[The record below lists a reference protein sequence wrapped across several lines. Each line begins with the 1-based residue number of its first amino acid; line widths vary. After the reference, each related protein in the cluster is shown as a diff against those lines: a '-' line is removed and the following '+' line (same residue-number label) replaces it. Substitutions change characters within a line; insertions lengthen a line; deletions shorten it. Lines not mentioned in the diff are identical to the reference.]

1 MNRVSSRYP
10 FLDRVL
16 RIAALAGMLLLFGG
30 CATTKAPV
38 EQIKFF
44 SQAFT
49 AVNTIGQPLL
59 DDLAIAERA
68 VNKRL
73 AEKRAQQDGGTGDCS
88 SSEAKWS
95 LSADGKQGFI
105 DGYCLGDATY
115 FSSLGDP
122 LSTAQL
128 RGGLRVIERYSEVL
142 TTLAEGRN
150 LDQALGE
157 VDALGQE
164 ISGLLALTGA
174 SVALAPALAAIK
186 PVLANVAKQA
196 NAEEARRLI
205 IEGTPRITELIGA
218 LRVAAPPMFNILIAG
233 PRRDLDNATDST
245 TAGAVIK
252 AIDLRRTAVSD
263 YVVLLG
269 RLQQAWDAT
278 AAAARN
284 PGGSRLTDL
293 VAQTARLRSDADAV
307 RKTLAALRA
316 GDSAK

>member
-1 MNRVSSRYP
+1 MNRVSSQYP
-10 FLDRVL
+10 FLDHVL
-16 RIAALAGMLLLFGG
+16 RVAALVGLLLLLGG
-30 CATTKAPV
+30 CATTMVPV

-44 SQAFT
+44 SQAFA

-59 DDLAIAERA
+59 DDLAIAERE
-68 VNKRL
+68 V
-73 AEKRAQQDGGTGDCS
+73 EKREAVARAKKPASTAECS

-95 LSADGKQGFI
+95 LAGDAKQGYI
-105 DGYCLGDATY
+105 EGYCLIDATY
-115 FSSLGDP
+115 FSTLGDP
-122 LSTAQL
+122 VATAQL
-128 RGGLRVIERYSEVL
+128 RGGLRIIERYAEVL

-157 VDALGQE
+157 VDALEQE
-164 ISGLLALTGA
+164 VSGLLALTGA
-174 SVALAPALAAIK
+174 KIVLKPVLTALQ

-205 IEGTPRITELIGA
+205 IDGTPKVTDLIGA
-218 LRVAAPPMFNILIAG
+218 LRKAAPEMFKVLIAG
-233 PRRDLDNATDST
+233 LRRDMEKEADEKTST
-245 TAGAVIK
+245 AAIK
-252 AIDLRRTAVSD
+252 AIELRRTAVSD

-269 RLQQAWDAT
+269 RLQEAWDAT

-284 PGGSRLTDL
+284 PGGSKLTDL

-316 GDSAK
+316 GG

>member
-1 MNRVSSRYP
+1 MNRVSSQYP

-16 RIAALAGMLLLFGG
+16 RVAALAGLLLLFGG

-68 VNKRL
+68 VNMRQ
-73 AEKRAQQDGGTGDCS
+73 AVSRAKKDDSTGECS
-88 SSEAKWS
+88 SSVARWTGPS
-95 LSADGKQGFI
+95 DGKLGFI
-105 DGYCLGDATY
+105 DGYCLSDATY

-128 RGGLRVIERYSEVL
+128 RGGLRVIERYAEVL

-164 ISGLLALTGA
+164 VSGLVALTGA
-174 SVALAPALAAIK
+174 SVVLAPALAAIK
-186 PVLANVAKQA
+186 PVLANVAQQA

-205 IEGTPRITELIGA
+205 IDGTPKITELISA
-218 LRVAAPPMFNILIAG
+218 LRLAAPEMFKVLIAG
-233 PRRDLDNATDST
+233 PRRDLDNATDET
-245 TAGAVIK
+245 TAATVVKAVE
-252 AIDLRRTAVSD
+252 LRRTAVSD

-284 PGGSRLTDL
+284 PSGSKLTDL

-316 GDSAK
+316 GDSAQ